1 MIFNAT
7 LCTALSNND
16 EELLVEQLQPLVKKL
31 SCAEKGF
38 QEDLSQELN
47 IDIITSY
54 RKSIPLIKEKYDDF
68 LEQLD

>member
-1 MIFNAT
+1 MIFNST

-16 EELLVEQLQPLVKKL
+16 EEQLVEQLQPLVKKL
-31 SCAEKGF
+31 SYAGKGF